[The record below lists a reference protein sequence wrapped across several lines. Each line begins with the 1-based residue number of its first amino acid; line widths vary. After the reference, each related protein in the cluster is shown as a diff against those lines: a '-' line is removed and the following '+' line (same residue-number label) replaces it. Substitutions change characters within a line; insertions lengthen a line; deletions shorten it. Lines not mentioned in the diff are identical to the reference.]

1 MKTLKWENTVGN
13 TLQLITCAVAQSIEE
28 VQQPQF
34 LCWLVGIFFF
44 FNYFVIKTLI
54 LLNFF
59 SCASL
64 WTNFVKPHYL

>member
-44 FNYFVIKTLI
+44 STI
-54 LLNFF
+54 LL
-59 SCASL
+59 L
-64 WTNFVKPHYL
+64 KPSFY